1 MNEEAQANDDGLQE
15 ADPCSGGGFVRNDAD
30 KHAGA
35 RFSLV
40 RAFACAG
47 CGLAFAF
54 RSQRNMKI
62 HAAVAVV
69 AVALGAAVGLDGA
82 SWAAVIL
89 CIALVFA
96 AECLNTALESVVDLV
111 SPEYSELA
119 RRAKDCAAGAVL
131 VCALA
136 ALAVAAAVF
145 LPHLCAWVA
154 G

>member
-1 MNEEAQANDDGLQE
+1 MQE

>member
-15 ADPCSGGGFVRNDAD
+15 AEPCTGGGFVRNDAD

-54 RSQRNMKI
+54 RTQRNMKI
-62 HAAVAVV
+62 HAAVA
-69 AVALGAAVGLDGA
+69 
-82 SWAAVIL
+82 
-89 CIALVFA
+89 
-96 AECLNTALESVVDLV
+96 ALESVVDLV